1 MKSILF
7 CIAIF
12 ISNVSAN
19 KICFDQADSC
29 ITIFDLDLD
38 YTKAEKVYY
47 DEIQPSNF
55 PHFWTKKPVLPYKT
69 SSLNG
74 SYVIEDKKPS
84 EDYILAPI
92 LKLRIDEGAITEK
105 LTFRFLHFNKKG
117 IEVPEN
123 FAADDECS
131 SQLFQSRTSMSQKMD
146 ASRDENHLV
155 VDLSESDGFDM
166 DSGFELQRNHICLCK
181 ETRCKFIGGS
191 DENNLQVIV
200 QKPEIDNL
208 PVSISM
214 VIILLMLSGLF
225 SGLNLGLMALDPTE
239 LKTLK
244 DVGDEKEKK
253 WAETIEPVRS
263 RGNFLLCTLL
273 LGNTLVNSTL
283 AIFLTDLMEGPIAVI
298 ASTFGIVVFG
308 EIIPQSICSRHGLRV
323 GALTLPLTKLFMI
336 LTFPLSWPISKILDK
351 VLGAEIGAVIKKKA
365 LLQMLKLTEQE
376 NDFEEDEMQ
385 MIEGALALS
394 HTEVKTVMTKINSSF
409 LIDVDSV
416 LNFDTIAEIIET
428 GFTRIPVYEDQRT
441 NITGMLFVRDLA
453 FVDPDDNSPLKT
465 IINFYHREV
474 KFVPLDKKLDDLL
487 DYFRQTGH
495 HLAVVYDP
503 EETQKSTREDGSV
516 TEQHYAVGI
525 VTLEDVIEELI
536 KGEIIDET
544 DRYVDNEQK
553 QLRTDR
559 HEDGLDYSRFKLA
572 DGDDETKKLTPQ
584 LLLATHRF
592 LVTEVSVFKSLK
604 SDSVLKLLRD
614 PTLTIEVTEASLER
628 MSSKEKEEAMTIMEF
643 NKPQNF
649 FIIILEGFCE
659 VRVGKDA
666 MKFDNGPF
674 NFFGHKALQN
684 CLNTETLQLKAGL
697 TNFDNSEISNM
708 KNPTGGSLIKKTIA
722 DFVPDFSL
730 RMKEGEDRLLYLKI
744 TRQRFIQAINKDNE
758 NLNRLMTATQVQPQT
773 IRSNTMQNPES
784 KPKIPSTS
792 AVAVIG
798 SQLPSPR
805 DRTASDRKGAILN
818 ELNNASNSTPNLA
831 MTNEIAPLVKKVDR
845 NESKS

>member
-1 MKSILF
+1 
-7 CIAIF
+7 
-12 ISNVSAN
+12 
-19 KICFDQADSC
+19 
-29 ITIFDLDLD
+29 
-38 YTKAEKVYY
+38 
-47 DEIQPSNF
+47 
-55 PHFWTKKPVLPYKT
+55 
-69 SSLNG
+69 
-74 SYVIEDKKPS
+74 
-84 EDYILAPI
+84 
-92 LKLRIDEGAITEK
+92 
-105 LTFRFLHFNKKG
+105 
-117 IEVPEN
+117 
-123 FAADDECS
+123 
-131 SQLFQSRTSMSQKMD
+131 MSQIMSLVESD
-146 ASRDENHLV
+146 DGNHLT
-155 VDLSESDGFDM
+155 VDLSQYDGFDM
-166 DSGFELQRNHICLCK
+166 DSGFELQRNHICICQGK
-181 ETRCKFIGGS
+181 DRQSECKFIGNS
-191 DENNLQVIV
+191 DEKNLQIIV
-200 QKPEIDNL
+200 QKPKIDNL
-208 PVSISM
+208 PLSISM

-263 RGNFLLCTLL
+263 RGNYLLCTLL
-273 LGNTLVNSTL
+273 LGNTLVNATL
-283 AIFLTDLMEGPIAVI
+283 SIFLSALMEGPIAVI

-323 GALTLPLTKLFMI
+323 GALTLPLTKVFMI
-336 LTFPLSWPISKILDK
+336 VTFPLSWPISKILDK

-503 EETQKSTREDGSV
+503 EETQKSTKEDGSV

-553 QLRTDR
+553 QLRADR

-572 DGDDETKKLTPQ
+572 DEDDETKKLTPQ

-614 PTLTIEVTEASLER
+614 PTLAIEVTEASLER
-628 MSSKEKEEAMTIMEF
+628 MSPEEKEEAMNIMEF

-684 CLNTETLQLKAGL
+684 CINTETLQLKAGL
-697 TNFDNSEISNM
+697 TNFDNSEISNL
-708 KNPTGGSLIKKTIA
+708 KNPTGGSLIKKSIA

-758 NLNRLMTATQVQPQT
+758 NLNRLMTATQIQPQSN
-773 IRSNTMQNPES
+773 RSNTNQTQEPKTKLPSSSAIAVMSTGRQKSQSIQN
-784 KPKIPSTS
+784 T
-792 AVAVIG
+792 IG

-805 DRTASDRKGAILN
+805 DRTASDRKNAILN
-818 ELNNASNSTPNLA
+818 EMNNASNSTPNLA
-831 MTNEIAPLVKKVDR
+831 MTNEIAPLVKKIDR